1 MIADYYQQQQQQQYQ
16 QQTAN
21 EYTEGYSTI
30 PSNAYIDEY
39 KDYKDYKDY
48 AEGQDAQHWRNSY
61 YPSSSG
67 SASYGCSCYRN
78 VATATPQVASNR
90 QGCVNLGATFIQT
103 LLLLLGNLWQLI
115 QIAAT
120 GAIPFVIPI
129 LALKLILVPIKIFKF
144 LQLIKFFCKLFII
157 LPFIIRVIYPA
168 ISEGFGFE
176 NWFYSKDHHPD
187 HEYDHSESREESNGT
202 GSWHSDLKQYI
213 QHYSSFADD
222 ALLRSCPSKVACEL
236 GAFLSTSTT
245 TLPDKLSKYLINRVE
260 EAEEAAKTIKKDNSL
275 ESEKDSA
282 IRAFIISLG
291 RKWSL
296 EQCAVYTC
304 SIVL

>member
-1 MIADYYQQQQQQQYQ
+1 M
-16 QQTAN
+16 
-21 EYTEGYSTI
+21 
-30 PSNAYIDEY
+30 
-39 KDYKDYKDY
+39 
-48 AEGQDAQHWRNSY
+48 
-61 YPSSSG
+61 
-67 SASYGCSCYRN
+67 
-78 VATATPQVASNR
+78 
-90 QGCVNLGATFIQT
+90 GATFLQT

-115 QIAAT
+115 QITAT
-120 GAIPFVIPI
+120 SAIPFVIPI

-144 LQLIKFFCKLFII
+144 LQLIKFMCKLFII

-168 ISEGFGFE
+168 ISEGFFV
-176 NWFYSKDHHPD
+176 NLFFSKDHHPD

-202 GSWHSDLKQYI
+202 GSWHSDLKRYI

-236 GAFLSTSTT
+236 GAFLSTSATV
-245 TLPDKLSKYLINRVE
+245 LPEKLSKYLMDRVE
-260 EAEEAAKTIKKDNSL
+260 EAEEADKIIKTDNSL
-275 ESEKDSA
+275 ESEKDNA

-296 EQCAVYTC
+296 EQCVVFTC